1 MKATASLRDRV
12 RAQLADLKMPGALEA
27 LDGILSRIDG
37 GQLGAADALEALL
50 GAQISL
56 RNTRRLVAAMRSSR
70 LPAVKTLGDFDFTP
84 GLFGVLVLI
93 EANAGM
99 KQTDLARTIHL
110 DRSTVVNVIDNLE
123 TMKLVERRAVD
134 GDRRSKALYLTSP
147 GKAFLQ
153 KLKRQVLDHEKRLAA
168 NLSAT
173 DRQKLVDFLERI
185 FPEHR

>member
-1 MKATASLRDRV
+1 MCIIAALLVVQPDRIVKAATTKRKDI
-12 RAQLADLKMPGALEA
+12 PEPEPT
-27 LDGILSRIDG
+27 DGIA
-37 GQLGAADALEALL
+37 LGMLPNLVGYHL
-50 GAQISL
+50 RLAQ
-56 RNTRRLVAAMRSSR
+56 VAIFRDFR
-70 LPAVKTLGDFDFTP
+70 KVLGDFDITP